1 MNADQYRKAARNMA
15 RVHLN
20 RDPFLNRRPSGLLYA
35 FPAPPLRRRTRAQYE
50 ADQWARRAIREDA
63 SGFVCDC
70 CRRRPAVVKDMR
82 EVCGTLGRWLVCED
96 CYSLSDPAFRARLAY
111 YDRHPAAVAEAA
123 RPYAAG
129 LPARAYLVHPTD
141 PALIV
146 MVIPGER
153 GYFPIVAARSSN
165 PQAVADDL
173 NGGPLAPDVAE
184 AMLAGSMF
192 GWDVPGADPRTYSK
206 KKA

>member
-1 MNADQYRKAARNMA
+1 MSTLRPR
-15 RVHLN
+15 RPWRLVVWN
-20 RDPFLNRRPSGLLYA
+20 RDPLAARKATGFLYA
-35 FPAPPLRRRTRAQYE
+35 FPAPRLSRKNRAAYE
-50 ADQWARRAIREDA
+50 AAQWARRAIRED
-63 SGFVCDC
+63 GPGYVCQC
-70 CRRRPAVVKDMR
+70 CRRRPATVKDMR
-82 EVCGTLGRWLVCED
+82 EVYGTLGRWLVCESCNALTD
-96 CYSLSDPAFRARLAY
+96 AGFRARLAY
-111 YDRHPAAVAEAA
+111 YDRHPAAVAEAV

-129 LPARAYLVHPTD
+129 LTARAYLVHPTD